1 MPNDSYLNDMDLSKL
16 FRPTAEA
23 QGLPGLCYTDPDYHR
38 LEQKRLFAEGWPA
51 VAVGAEL
58 PRPGD
63 LLPISVA
70 GQPVLLVRDREGA
83 VRAFHN
89 VCSHRGVVLV
99 ERAARG
105 QPVVRCPYHSWAYGL
120 DGRLLKT
127 PDIGG
132 SGKHTIP
139 GLDPAALGLK
149 PVRCGQWGDVIFVNL
164 SGTAPE
170 LADWLDPLVRRWQ
183 HVDLGL
189 LRHAGTA
196 EFEVAADW
204 KIAVE
209 NAVEFYHLP
218 WVHPDLNSYSGADVH
233 YFCNAGDRFAGTA
246 SAAYRPGRPA
256 GEILPPFPDLTPELF
271 ARAEYP
277 IVFPNMHFGLMADH
291 AFAHILYPAGPGRHR
306 QRFHLYVIGDAAMDP
321 RLAAARAETLERWR
335 AINAEDIG
343 IVESLQLGRASE
355 AYGGGRFSPA
365 QDYVSHFFMRSIA
378 RHLGYQPPAGAPSF
392 SGAEERT
399 APIRYSA

>member
-1 MPNDSYLNDMDLSKL
+1 MPTRHELLDLSKL

-51 VAVGAEL
+51 AAVGAEL

-63 LLPISVA
+63 LLPIVVA

-99 ERAARG
+99 ERPAHG

-132 SGKHTIP
+132 SGKHTVP
-139 GLDPAALGLK
+139 GLDPTALGLK

-170 LADWLDPLVRRWQ
+170 LADWLAPIIRRWKDF
-183 HVDLGL
+183 DLSL
-189 LRHAGTA
+189 LRYGGVA
-196 EFEVAADW
+196 EFEVAANW
-204 KIAVE
+204 KLAIE
-209 NAVEFYHLP
+209 NATEFYHLP

-246 SAAYRPGRPA
+246 SAHYQPGRPA
-256 GEILPPFPDLTPELF
+256 GESLPAFPGLSPELS

-277 IVFPNMHFGLMADH
+277 IIFPNLCYGLMADH
-291 AFAHILYPAGPGRHR
+291 VYIHILHPEGPDRHR
-306 QRFHLYVIGDAAMDP
+306 QSFHVYFIGDTAMAP
-321 RLAAARAETLERWR
+321 RLDAARAETVERWR
-335 AINAEDIG
+335 AVNAEDVG
-343 IVESLQLGRASE
+343 IVESLQSGRSSD
-355 AYGGGRFSPA
+355 AYCGGRFSPA
-365 QDYVSHFFMRSIA
+365 QDYVSHFFMRSVA
-378 RHLGYQPPAGAPSF
+378 RQLGVVPPPGAPSF
-392 SGAEERT
+392 NGCDEKL
-399 APIRYSA
+399 APVRYSA

>member
-1 MPNDSYLNDMDLSKL
+1 
-16 FRPTAEA
+16 
-23 QGLPGLCYTDPDYHR
+23 
-38 LEQKRLFAEGWPA
+38 
-51 VAVGAEL
+51 
-58 PRPGD
+58 
-63 LLPISVA
+63 
-70 GQPVLLVRDREGA
+70 QPVLLVRDREGA

-132 SGKHTIP
+132 SGKHTVP
-139 GLDPAALGLK
+139 GLDPTALGLK

-164 SGTAPE
+164 SGTAPALE
-170 LADWLDPLVRRWQ
+170 EWLAPITRRWAAF
-183 HVDLGL
+183 DLDL
-189 LRHAGTA
+189 LRYGGTA
-196 EFEVAADW
+196 KFQVAANW
-204 KIAVE
+204 KLAIE

-246 SAAYRPGRPA
+246 SAGYRPGRPA
-256 GEILPPFPDLTPELF
+256 GETLPPFPDLTPELYSQ
-271 ARAEYP
+271 AEYP
-277 IVFPNMHFGLMADH
+277 IIFPNLCYGLMADH
-291 AFAHILYPAGPGRHR
+291 VYVHIIHPEGPVRHR
-306 QRFHLYVIGDAAMDP
+306 QSFHLYFVGDEAMAPHLDAA
-321 RLAAARAETLERWR
+321 RLETVERWR
-335 AINAEDIG
+335 AINAEDAG

-378 RHLGYQPPAGAPSF
+378 RHLGAVPPPGTPSF
-392 SGAEERT
+392 DGSEEKV
-399 APIRYSA
+399 APVRYSA